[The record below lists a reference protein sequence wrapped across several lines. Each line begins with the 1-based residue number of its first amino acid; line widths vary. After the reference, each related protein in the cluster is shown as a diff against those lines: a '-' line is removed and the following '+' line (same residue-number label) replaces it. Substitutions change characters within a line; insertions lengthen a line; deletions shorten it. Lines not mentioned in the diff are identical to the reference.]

1 MLKKGL
7 KITGII
13 LLLLIATAV
22 ILPFVFKDKI
32 IAKVKEEAN
41 KNLNA
46 TLAFDDLDISLLS
59 HFPKLSIELK
69 GLSIVGKDKFNGDT
83 LIAAGS
89 LGVSTGLMGLFQDEI
104 SIGRVWIEKGNM
116 NFKVL
121 ADGTANWDIVKPSG
135 TEEESAAAEEPSSF
149 KAKLQGYEI
158 SETQLVY
165 DDKSLGF
172 YTKIVNLN
180 HKGSG
185 DFTADLTNLDTE
197 THIQALDLAYEGVS
211 YLNKVK
217 LDYDAQFS
225 LDLKNSKY
233 SFLEN
238 ELTVNDL
245 VLRFAGFVAMPGDD
259 IDMDITYEA
268 VKNEVKSFISLIPGS
283 FTEDFKDVKS
293 SGKLDFNG
301 FVKGKYNEKSIP
313 GFAFNLNIENGNVQ
327 YPSLP
332 RALANMQVKTSITC
346 PGVDADRTVV
356 DVSKFHVDLGQF
368 PIDATLNVKTP
379 VSDPDMKATVKGRVD
394 LASLK
399 DVMPLEEGM
408 KIQGVLNADA
418 AFAGRLSAIENEQY
432 DKFQA
437 SGSASL
443 KDFLYA
449 AKDLKDQ
456 VRITAADM
464 SFSPQS
470 IDLSQFSMMTGKS
483 SLSANGK
490 LSNYLAY
497 ALKDEPIEG
506 VLNLN
511 SSYFDLNPF
520 MTDTETTTETPA
532 SAAEADVDGYI
543 RIPKNIG
550 FTLNANF
557 KKLIYDNLELSDV
570 KGSMKVQD
578 EAIRMSDI
586 SMATLGGIITMS
598 GLYDTKD
605 ETGPVVA
612 LNLGMNNM
620 NIKQSAKA
628 FNTVEKLAPIAQN
641 TTGTASLSNFNLAFK
656 ADKAFNPIM
665 KTVNGS
671 GKLSTSTLEI
681 EGFEMIKKIAGSLKM
696 NKLEKWKL
704 EPVNAEFSIVNGEV
718 SVKPFKTKI
727 GNFPAEI
734 AGTNGL
740 DQSIR
745 YAINLDIPRSEFG
758 GAANGVLNSMVSK
771 ASSAGVNANLGET
784 IPVSVL
790 VTGTFTDPKVS
801 TDIKSAAGNAMN
813 DLKDQAEQRLKE
825 EADKRKKELEDKA
838 NAEKDRLK
846 KEAEDKINAEKDR
859 LKSEADKAKAEAERK
874 AKEEADKAKKKA
886 EEEAK
891 KKLKKLF

>member
-1 MLKKGL
+1 MLKKVL
-7 KITGII
+7 KISAIILI
-13 LLLLIATAV
+13 LLLAV
-22 ILPFVFKDKI
+22 AIILPFVFKDKI

-41 KNLNA
+41 NNLNA
-46 TLAFDDLDISLLS
+46 TLAFNDLDISFFS
-59 HFPKLSIELK
+59 HFPKLSLELE

-83 LIAAGS
+83 LISAGS
-89 LGVSTGLMGLFQDEI
+89 FGVSTGFMGLFQDEI
-104 SIGRVWIEKGNM
+104 SIDKVWIEKGNM
-116 NFKVL
+116 NFLVL
-121 ADGTANWDIVKPSG
+121 ADGTANWDIVKSSG
-135 TEEESAAAEEPSSF
+135 DEKESAAAEEPSTF
-149 KAKLQGYEI
+149 KAKLQGYKI
-158 SETQLVY
+158 SESSLVY

-172 YTKIVNLN
+172 YTKLSNFT
-180 HKGSG
+180 HEGSG
-185 DFTADLTNLDTE
+185 DFTADVTNLDTE
-197 THIQALDLAYEGVS
+197 TKIESLDLAYGGTT
-211 YLNKVK
+211 YLSKTKIN
-217 LDYDAQFS
+217 YDAQFS

-245 VLRFAGFVAMPGDD
+245 VLRFAGFIAMPGDD

-301 FVKGKYNEKSIP
+301 FVKGKYNDKSIP

-327 YPSLP
+327 YPALP
-332 RALANMQVKTSITC
+332 RALSNMQVKTSITC
-346 PGVDADRTVV
+346 PGVDADRTIV
-356 DVSKFHVDLGQF
+356 DISKFHVDLGQF

-379 VSDPDMKATVKGRVD
+379 VSDPDIKATVKGKVD
-394 LASLK
+394 FATLK
-399 DVMPLEEGM
+399 DVIPLEEGM

-418 AFAGRLSAIENEQY
+418 AFAGRLSAIEKEQY
-432 DKFQA
+432 EKFQA

-443 KDFLYA
+443 SNFVYGD
-449 AKDLKDQ
+449 KDLKDE
-456 VRITAADM
+456 VRISKADM
-464 SFSPQS
+464 SFSPEA
-470 IDLSQFSMMTGKS
+470 IDLREFAMFTGKS
-483 SLSANGK
+483 NLSATGK

-497 ALKDEPIEG
+497 ALKDEAIEG
-506 VLNLN
+506 VLNVN

-520 MTDTETTTETPA
+520 MTETVAPEEAAATET
-532 SAAEADVDGYI
+532 ADVDGYI
-543 RIPKNIG
+543 RIPANVG

-557 KKLIYDNLELSDV
+557 KKLIYDNLDLSDV
-570 KGSMKVQD
+570 KGSMKIQD
-578 EAIRMSDI
+578 QGIRMSDI

-605 ETGPVVA
+605 ESGPMVS
-612 LNLGMNNM
+612 LNLGMQNM

-641 TTGTASLSNFNLAFK
+641 TTGSASLSNFNLSFK
-656 ADKAFNPIM
+656 ADKAFNPNM

-681 EGFEMIKKIAGSLKM
+681 EGFEMVKKVAETLKIK
-696 NKLEKWKL
+696 KLEKWKL
-704 EPVNAEFSIVNGEV
+704 EPLNAEFSIVNGEV
-718 SVKPFKTKI
+718 AVKPFKTKV
-727 GNFPAEI
+727 GNIPAEI

-745 YAINLDIPRSEFG
+745 YAINLDIPRAEFG

-784 IPVSVL
+784 IPVTVL

-813 DLKDQAEQRLKE
+813 DLKDQAEQRLKD
-825 EADKRKKELEDKA
+825 EAERRKQELENMA
-838 NAEKDRLK
+838 NDEKDKLK

-886 EEEAK
+886 EDEAK